1 MDEIKETTNE
11 TKEEITIEKTLYK
24 VVTIRKNVLF
34 PSQVMTVDLG
44 RDKSLAGINAIGGVG
59 TVVVL
64 SQKDKSLTN
73 PTPNDLYRVGT
84 LARIRQISRMPNDIT
99 KVIFE
104 GIKRVVVSEFTAF
117 SPYIEC
123 VAEDYG
129 VVISEESTEVT
140 ALKNLIVKEL
150 EDIVKLQPKAQQQ
163 NLPDARLDTSNTQK
177 LIANMAYAIYD
188 TDQKRQR
195 LLEVNSEIDQLNDI
209 YAKSL
214 SAKEIFEAEKNIA
227 QKVRNSVEKNQKEY
241 YLREQIKAI
250 HEELGDDEKERE
262 LFEKTAKEKGL
273 PDYAVQKLEKELARM
288 DKMAPN
294 SPEAGVIRTY
304 IEWLLDMP
312 WNTYTADSI
321 NLDTARKV
329 LDEDHFGLEKIKERI
344 VEYLAVHSLTQS
356 PGGAILCFVGPP
368 GVGKT
373 SIVSSIARA
382 ANRKLVQMSL
392 GGVRDE
398 AEVRGHR
405 RTYIGAM
412 PGRILTGMKNAG
424 VNNPVFLLDEIDKMS
439 SDFRG
444 DPASAMLE
452 VLDPNQ
458 NGKFMDHYL
467 EIPYD
472 LSKTM
477 FVATANSIDSIP
489 QPLLDRMEVIFLSG
503 YTYTEKLEIAKRYLL
518 PKQTEKNGLKKGQVI
533 MDDET
538 LMDVITLYTKE
549 SGVRNLERK
558 MADVVRKIAVKI
570 VDGGDVNAT
579 YTVTKADLPEVL
591 GAPKYRPFE
600 KRTEDSVGLVKGLAW
615 TSVGGVTLDVETNL
629 IPSSKG
635 ELMLTG
641 QMGDV
646 MKESARIALSVTRA
660 LAKEYNIAPEL
671 FKENDVHIHIPEG
684 ATPKDGPSAGITLT
698 TSLISAF
705 ANIKVRSDVAMTG
718 EITLRGRVLAIGGL
732 KEKSLAAFMS
742 GVKTLIIPKE
752 NEKDI
757 ADIPQE
763 VKDALEIVTVSD
775 IHEVLSVVLAR

>member
-1 MDEIKETTNE
+1 MDEIKEMIDE
-11 TKEEITIEKTLYK
+11 TKEEITIEKKLYK
-24 VVTIRKNVLF
+24 VITLRKNVLF
-34 PSQVMTVDLG
+34 PSQVLTVDLG
-44 RDKSLAGINAIGGVG
+44 RDKSLAGVNAIGGVG
-59 TVVVL
+59 NIVVL
-64 SQKDKSLTN
+64 AQKDKMLTN

-84 LARIRQISRMPNDIT
+84 LARIRQISRMPNDVT
-99 KVIFE
+99 KVILE
-104 GIKRVVVSEFTAF
+104 GIKRVVVTDFTAF
-117 SPYIEC
+117 TPHIEC
-123 VAEDYG
+123 EAEDYG
-129 VVISEESTEVT
+129 VVIGEETTEIS
-140 ALKNLIVKEL
+140 AIKNLIVKEL
-150 EDIVKLQPKAQQQ
+150 EDIVKLQPKQQ

-188 TDQKRQR
+188 NDQKRQR

-214 SAKEIFEAEKNIA
+214 TAREIFEAEKNIA
-227 QKVRNSVEKNQKEY
+227 QKVRASVEKNQKEY

-250 HEELGDDEKERE
+250 HEELGDDEKEKE
-262 LFEKTAKEKGL
+262 QYEKTAKQKGL

-312 WNTYTADSI
+312 WNTYTDDCIDLAS
-321 NLDTARKV
+321 ARKI

-344 VEYLAVHSLTQS
+344 IEYLAVHSLTQN

-518 PKQTEKNGLKKGQVI
+518 PKQTEKNGLKKGQVV
-533 MDDET
+533 MDDKT

-570 VDGGDVNAT
+570 VDSGKTDDV
-579 YTVTKADLPEVL
+579 YTVTSSDLPDVL
-591 GAPKYRPFE
+591 GPSKYKPFE
-600 KRTEDSVGLVKGLAW
+600 NVNTDSVGLVKGLAW

-629 IPSSKG
+629 IPDCKG
-635 ELMLTG
+635 ELVLTG
-641 QMGDV
+641 KMGDV
-646 MKESARIALSVTRA
+646 MKESARIALSVTRS
-660 LAKEYNIAPEL
+660 LAKEYNIDVVL
-671 FKENDVHIHIPEG
+671 FKDNDVHIHIPEG
-684 ATPKDGPSAGITLT
+684 ATPKDGPSAGVTLT
-698 TSLISAF
+698 TSLVSAF
-705 ANIKVRSDVAMTG
+705 SGIKVRSDVAMTG

-757 ADIPQE
+757 ADIPTE
-763 VKDALEIVTVSD
+763 VKDALEIITVSD
-775 IHEVLSVVLAR
+775 IHEVLDVALAR

>member
-1 MDEIKETTNE
+1 MDEIKEEIKNE

-24 VVTIRKNVLF
+24 VVTLRKNVLF

-59 TVVVL
+59 NVVVIA
-64 SQKDKSLTN
+64 QKDKALTN

-99 KVIFE
+99 KITLE
-104 GIKRVVVSEFTAF
+104 GVKRVVISEFTAF
-117 SPYIEC
+117 APYIEC
-123 VAEDYG
+123 CAEDYG
-129 VVISEESTEVT
+129 VVIGEET
-140 ALKNLIVKEL
+140 AEISAIKNLIVTEL
-150 EDIVKLQPKAQQQ
+150 EDIVKLQPKQQ

-214 SAKEIFEAEKNIA
+214 TAREIFEAEKNIA
-227 QKVRNSVEKNQKEY
+227 QKVRASVEKNQKEY

-250 HEELGDDEKERE
+250 HEELGDDEKEKE
-262 LFEKTAKEKGL
+262 EYEKTAKEKGL

-312 WNTYTADSI
+312 WNTYTDDCI

-344 VEYLAVHSLTQS
+344 IEYLAVHSLTQS

-503 YTYTEKLEIAKRYLL
+503 YTYNEKLEIAKRYLL
-518 PKQTEKNGLKKGQVI
+518 PKQTEKNGLKKGQVV
-533 MDDET
+533 MDDKT

-558 MADVVRKIAVKI
+558 MADVVRKMAVKI
-570 VDGGDVNAT
+570 VDSGKTESV
-579 YTVTKADLPEVL
+579 YTVKSSDLAEVL
-591 GAPKYRPFE
+591 GAPKFKPFE
-600 KRTEDSVGLVKGLAW
+600 NVNTDSVGLVKGLAW

-629 IPSSKG
+629 IPDSKG
-635 ELMLTG
+635 ELVLTG
-641 QMGDV
+641 KMGDV
-646 MKESARIALSVTRA
+646 MKESARIALSVTRS
-660 LAKEYNIAPEL
+660 LAKEYNIDANL

-698 TSLISAF
+698 TSLVSAF
-705 ANIKVRSDVAMTG
+705 SGIKVRSDVAMTG

-742 GVKTLIIPKE
+742 GVKTLVIPKE

-763 VKDALEIVTVSD
+763 VKDALEIITVSD
-775 IHEVLSVVLAR
+775 VKEVLNVALVR